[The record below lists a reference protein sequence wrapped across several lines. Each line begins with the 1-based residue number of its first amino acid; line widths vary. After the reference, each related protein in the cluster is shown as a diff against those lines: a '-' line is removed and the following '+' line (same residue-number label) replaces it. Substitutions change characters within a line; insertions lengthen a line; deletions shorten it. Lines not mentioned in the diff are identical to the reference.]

1 MPSHP
6 FFTAVDQDTR
16 ARRVYEFGVNTRAWL
31 VEYRARHPHAPVD
44 EARMQK
50 RHDRAAREEMEER
63 ARMRP
68 APGGVDPV
76 VTLTSV
82 ANSEHELQ
90 YLLRR
95 FTEWV
100 VAETAND
107 KRGGYYQN

>member
-82 ANSEHELQ
+82 VSL
-90 YLLRR
+90 LLRVEENGR
-95 FTEWV
+95 L
-100 VAETAND
+100 
-107 KRGGYYQN
+107 G

>member
-82 ANSEHELQ
+82 VSLSLRVEENGRVGWKTSNDAHE
-90 YLLRR
+90 R
-95 FTEWV
+95 V
-100 VAETAND
+100 
-107 KRGGYYQN
+107 

>member
-50 RHDRAAREEMEER
+50 RHDRAAREEMEEIDEFLR
-63 ARMRP
+63 KFEPKGERVP
-68 APGGVDPV
+68 
-76 VTLTSV
+76 
-82 ANSEHELQ
+82 EHMAQLA
-90 YLLRR
+90 
-95 FTEWV
+95 W
-100 VAETAND
+100 
-107 KRGGYYQN
+107 G